1 MLIGIDTT
9 APITGIKKDAK
20 NIPTPTMIVL
30 KIRTINLS

>member
-1 MLIGIDTT
+1 MLIGIDRT

-20 NIPTPTMIVL
+20 NIPIPTIIVL